1 MHEYVDIRLG
11 YILAPGV
18 TMPNYDIYEIDIF
31 GSVEAFRSGDPPL
44 HSAQSTLEAEQ
55 WIDKQPIGVVTEADM
70 AEFNQ
75 GGSSREEKSTLKVE
89 RYGGGIVKVGNVDVM
104 TSVVGGGWTVD
115 YITVTPEE
123 IDEYRGALA
132 RAHVNIVK
140 VVRSEGLIVFEE

>member
-1 MHEYVDIRLG
+1 MPKKAVCNVCGAEYTD
-11 YILAPGV
+11 APSIEMV
-18 TMPNYDIYEIDIF
+18 TKWGSEGDGFAPCPNMSCPGQMEI
-31 GSVEAFRSGDPPL
+31 
-44 HSAQSTLEAEQ
+44 
-55 WIDKQPIGVVTEADM
+55 K
-70 AEFNQ
+70 
-75 GGSSREEKSTLKVE
+75 GGESTLKVE

-115 YITVTPEE
+115 YITVTPGE